1 MKPYSMDLRVRV
13 LADSDAGMRTAQV
26 AEKYSV
32 STAWVRR
39 LKQRRRESGQI
50 APRHGSGRKP
60 KLDDQQ
66 RSQLAKLVSERPD
79 ATLEELRNELEVDVC
94 LSTIWL
100 ALKSLG
106 LTLKKSG
113 ACC

>member
-1 MKPYSMDLRVRV
+1 MKPYSMDLRERV

-32 STAWVRR
+32 SKAWVRR
-39 LKQRRRESGQI
+39 LKQRRRETGQI
-50 APRHGSGRKP
+50 APRCSTGRKP
-60 KLDDQQ
+60 KLNAHH
-66 RSQLAKLVSERPD
+66 RSQLAKLVDERPD
-79 ATLEELRNELEVDVC
+79 ATLEELRDQLGVEVC

-106 LTLKKSG
+106 LTLKKSS